1 MLGHRETF
9 AKNGNY
15 YCYAIVKLL
24 HRAETINVRSERK
37 FCIEGKLLML
47 CHRETFVYSANYKC

>member
-47 CHRETFVYSANYKC
+47 CHIETFA